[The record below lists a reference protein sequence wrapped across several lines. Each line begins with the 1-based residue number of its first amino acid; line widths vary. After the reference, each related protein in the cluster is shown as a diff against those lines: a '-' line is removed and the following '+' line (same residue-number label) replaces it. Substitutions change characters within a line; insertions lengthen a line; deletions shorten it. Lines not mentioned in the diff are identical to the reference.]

1 MRYCWNW
8 SISRYHQVDLHQEI
22 KLCNAKPLQKNCSEI
37 SYIKQERRSDTY
49 FIADSL
55 SANFFSKSYPHF
67 LTWSSLFQFII
78 QSKTKSSTCYG
89 SRITTELKWRSEMDC
104 VMIYNEKKERKKRR
118 RSTKAN
124 SPEDSQRII
133 QKRSFCRQ
141 WCNNSSGLEVIDA
154 CNFISSL
161 LYYFEHHRKRI
172 ILRSG
177 NTKRQPLSVRS
188 STEPVLRL

>member
-104 VMIYNEKKERKKRR
+104 VMIYNEKKKEKK
-118 RSTKAN
+118 K
-124 SPEDSQRII
+124 
-133 QKRSFCRQ
+133 
-141 WCNNSSGLEVIDA
+141 DA
-154 CNFISSL
+154 VP
-161 LYYFEHHRKRI
+161 KRI
-172 ILRSG
+172 ARRTRKGSSRNVAFAGNGVTILPDLRSSM
-177 NTKRQPLSVRS
+177 PVILSVPCYIILNI
-188 STEPVLRL
+188 TGNE